1 MSSVLPFEEAYRKVI
16 EHAAEGVDVD
26 SVYRNLGLDPEFADD
41 ASKLMVA
48 LVIMNSGCV
57 QEHVPTNVEYSIKAA
72 CKNVIERGEIEG
84 TSPEAAAES
93 MSKMRSMI

>member
-1 MSSVLPFEEAYRKVI
+1 
-16 EHAAEGVDVD
+16 
-26 SVYRNLGLDPEFADD
+26 
-41 ASKLMVA
+41 MVA

>member
-1 MSSVLPFEEAYRKVI
+1 MSSVLPFDEAYTKVI
-16 EHAAEGVDVD
+16 ETAAEGVDVD
-26 SVYRNLGLDPEFADD
+26 SVYRSLGLDPSFADD

-57 QEHVPTNVEYSIKAA
+57 QGHVPANVEYSIKVA